1 MKIKEYIESGALEA
15 FALGV
20 ATEEETLE
28 LMQLKARHPEI
39 NQALAELEADMQH
52 MAEYM
57 AINPPPD
64 MLSRIENSLN
74 DLVITPETEIGR
86 PINREWK
93 QNQADNRSPYIEVE
107 AESSYM
113 RIHKNWKWV
122 FAAVFLLGKVFLA
135 CAIYFYLESRQAKQ
149 QVEEAKTE
157 IRELRGR

>member
-15 FALGV
+15 FALGI

-28 LMQLKARHPEI
+28 LMQLKAQHPEI
-39 NQALAELEADMQH
+39 NQALAELEADMER

-57 AINPPPD
+57 AIKPPPD
-64 MLSRIENSLN
+64 MLSRIENSIN

-86 PINREWK
+86 PVNREWK
-93 QNQADNRSPYIEVE
+93 QNSNENRSPYIEVE

-135 CAIYFYLESRQAKQ
+135 CAIYFTRKTPKQNSKWKKLKKKLEN
-149 QVEEAKTE
+149 
-157 IRELRGR
+157 